1 MSQNNVQQAQ
11 SALQSHGLQPQGLQQ
26 AINVLFEGIRKAQ
39 KHGDVYTLQEA
50 ATLFN
55 SMLFISQNE
64 DLQTLLKQLS
74 AQ

>member
-1 MSQNNVQQAQ
+1 MSTNQQGQ
-11 SALQSHGLQPQGLQQ
+11 GLQSQGLQPQGLQQ

-55 SMLFISQNE
+55 SMVYVSQNE
-64 DLQTLLKQLS
+64 ELQALLKQL
-74 AQ
+74 ANQ

>member
-1 MSQNNVQQAQ
+1 MNNQQGQ
-11 SALQSHGLQPQGLQQ
+11 GLQSQGLQPQGLQQ

-55 SMLFISQNE
+55 SMVFISQNE
-64 DLQTLLKQLS
+64 DLQNLLKELS
-74 AQ
+74 QQ

>member
-1 MSQNNVQQAQ
+1 MSNNQGQ
-11 SALQSHGLQPQGLQQ
+11 LQTQGLQPQGLQQ

-55 SMLFISQNE
+55 AMVFISQHE
-64 DLQTLLKQLS
+64 EIQDILKNN
-74 AQ
+74 